1 MGDAGAAAHM
11 AQSDRLYFRADDELR
26 EAVEDYQQREALDS
40 RSDATRELVE
50 VGLREQQNPLLWR
63 SKDRVVEWIN
73 LLSISAVVVFALGA
87 ATELFALA
95 QGVLAALVLLSLA
108 CVLLAA
114 YEFVRVVA
122 GINEV
127 GVRVRDSM
135 AALATVVGWR

>member
-1 MGDAGAAAHM
+1 M